1 MPLDLIAVT
10 AFGLESLAV
19 RELDDLGYPAKP
31 SSTGRIPFTADPIAI
46 ARCNLMLRTVGR
58 LLVRVG
64 TFPCADF
71 GTLFDATYALPW
83 HEWIPADG
91 SFPVNG
97 RSVKS
102 LLSSVPAC
110 QRVVKKAIAQKL
122 MDAHAVTELPET
134 GPRFI
139 AEIALLEDIA
149 TLTLDT
155 SGDGLNKRGYRPVVG
170 PAALK
175 ETMAAALVMLS
186 GWKPHQPLVD
196 PFCGTGTIPIEAAL
210 MARGIAPGINRDFD
224 SVYWPSLP
232 GEIWDQAE
240 EEARANATGSLKH
253 TIHASDVDERSLA
266 LARQNAEAAGVER
279 DIHFVKR
286 DVRDLSS
293 TRDYGVIIANPPYGE
308 RLSDPEEVEQ
318 LYRALPLV
326 FRKLPTWSFHILTA
340 RLDLENIFGQEATR
354 RRKLYNAQIECTY
367 FSFLGPKPP
376 PERAERAVS
385 ASSRE
390 APPEA
395 DAVADT
401 TTDHNAELPTD
412 VPTDPQPPAPADIP
426 VPPTPTAPREPRT
439 PPPPRPPAFGGL
451 SERDLKD
458 IADFAARLSSRQ
470 RHLRRW
476 PKRGI
481 TCYRLYERDV
491 PDVPVIVDRYED
503 YLHIIEYERP
513 STRTAA
519 QQDEFLDAV
528 AVAAAAT
535 LEIPRPNVFV
545 KSRPRQRDFTQHEK
559 VTEDRTI
566 IVAHEGGPPPH
577 TPLSFEINLSS
588 YTDVGLFLDH
598 RLTRAMVRDEA
609 KGKRFLNLFCYT
621 GSFTVYAVAGGAAS
635 TTSVDLSNTYLDWT
649 ARNLGINRFTPTS
662 PCPNRVVR
670 SGVMEWLADH
680 PQEQSYDLV
689 VVDPPTYSRSKST
702 ENDWDIQRDHPAML
716 IGITSILAP
725 GGVIYF
731 STNFRKFKLDE
742 EALPRELA
750 IREITAKTIPEDYR
764 NERIHRAWRMVKS

>member
-1 MPLDLIAVT
+1 MSLDLIAVT

-19 RELDDLGYPAKP
+19 RELADLGYAAKP
-31 SSTGRIPFTADPIAI
+31 SSTGRIPFSADPIAV

-58 LLVRVG
+58 LLLKVG
-64 TFPCADF
+64 SFPAPDF
-71 GTLFDATYALPW
+71 GVLFDATYALPW
-83 HEWIPADG
+83 QEWIPRDG
-91 SFPVNG
+91 AFPVNG

-102 LLSSVPAC
+102 QLSSVPAC

-122 MDAHAVTELPET
+122 MDAHGVSTLPET

-139 AEIALLEDIA
+139 AEVSLLQDVA

-175 ETMAAALVMLS
+175 ETLAAGLVMLS

-196 PFCGTGTIPIEAAL
+196 PFCGTGTIAIEAAL

-224 SVYWPSLP
+224 SVHWPALP
-232 GEIWDQAE
+232 GDIWDAAE
-240 EEARANATGSLKH
+240 EEAHSLATGALGH
-253 TIHASDVDERSLA
+253 TIHASDIDDRSLA
-266 LARQNAEAAGVER
+266 LARQNAAAAGVER
-279 DIHFVKR
+279 DIHFVRR

-308 RLSDPEEVEQ
+308 RLSDPEEVEL

-340 RLDLENIFGQEATR
+340 RLDLEQIFGQPATR
-354 RRKLYNAQIECTY
+354 RRKLFNAQIECTY

-376 PERAERAVS
+376 RDPAERALS
-385 ASSRE
+385 ASEGPSPVAGAQPDPAELALTDAE
-390 APPEA
+390 AITQ
-395 DAVADT
+395 ADT
-401 TTDHNAELPTD
+401 DVAAAAPTALAPEPA
-412 VPTDPQPPAPADIP
+412 VEPAPE
-426 VPPTPTAPREPRT
+426 PRRERT
-439 PPPPRPPAFGGL
+439 PPAPRPPAFGGL
-451 SERDLKD
+451 SDRDRKD

-503 YLHIIEYERP
+503 YLHIVEYERP
-513 STRTAA
+513 SQRTAA
-519 QQDEFLDAV
+519 QQDEFLDGV
-528 AVAAAAT
+528 ADAAASA
-535 LEIPRPNVFV
+535 LELPRAHVFV
-545 KSRPRQRDFTQHEK
+545 KSRPRQRDFGQHEK
-559 VTEDRTI
+559 VTEERTI
-566 IVAHEGGPPPH
+566 IVAHEGG
-577 TPLSFEINLSS
+577 LSFEVNLSS

-598 RLTRAMVRDEA
+598 RQTRAMVRDEGR
-609 KGKRFLNLFCYT
+609 GKRFLNLFCYT
-621 GSFTVYAVAGGAAS
+621 GSFTVYACAGGAAS

-662 PCPNRVVR
+662 PCPNRLVR
-670 SGVMEWLADH
+670 SGVMEFLTEH
-680 PQEQSYDLV
+680 PHGAHYDLV
-689 VVDPPTYSRSKST
+689 VADPPTYSRSKST
-702 ENDWDIQRDHPAML
+702 EDDWDVQRDHGAML
-716 IGITSILAP
+716 TGIATVLSP

-731 STNFRKFKLDE
+731 STNFRKFKLE
-742 EALPRELA
+742 EESLPRELTV
-750 IREITAKTIPEDYR
+750 REITNKTVPEDYR
-764 NERIHRAWRMVKS
+764 NERIHRCWRMVKTP